1 MAQSKE
7 ERNKKAVECMAEYRK
22 TEAYQRWLIES
33 RERRKA
39 LKEKYRR
46 ERGCKPRTEIA
57 DQKKQRAAEKDR
69 QQEERRM
76 FRAQF
81 VGPPRP
87 KAILNDA
94 EYQRWRYRRDGGKY
108 QKMKRG
114 KHISQCSESYVA
126 QQLGVRVGDVPKEIV
141 DLKREQI
148 LFSRVVKK
156 LRKQIKEVSNGE

>member
-7 ERNKKAVECMAEYRK
+7 ERNKKAVERMAEYRK

-69 QQEERRM
+69 QQEERRR
-76 FRAQF
+76 FKAQF
-81 VGPPRP
+81 IGPPRP
-87 KAILNDA
+87 RAVMSDA
-94 EYQRWRYRRDGGKY
+94 EYSRWRYRNDCGEY
-108 QKMKRG
+108 QKKKRSRQIYG
-114 KHISQCSESYVA
+114 VADCYVA
-126 QQLGVRVGDVPKEIV
+126 QRLGLPVKHIPEGLIS
-141 DLKREQI
+141 LKREQI
-148 LFSRVVKK
+148 LFARSMNK

>member
-7 ERNKKAVECMAEYRK
+7 ERNKKAVERMAEYRK

-69 QQEERRM
+69 QQEERRR
-76 FRAQF
+76 FKAQF
-81 VGPPRP
+81 IGPPRP
-87 KAILNDA
+87 SAGMSAA
-94 EYQRWRYRRDGGKY
+94 EYQRWRYRNDCGEY
-108 QKMKRG
+108 QKKKKARHVC
-114 KHISQCSESYVA
+114 KCSDSYVA
-126 QQLGVRVGDVPKEIV
+126 QQIGMPVECVPEEVISF
-141 DLKREQI
+141 KREQI

-156 LRKQIKEVSNGE
+156 LRKQIMEVSNGK